1 MKAQLSDK
9 QASADFYAKLIE
21 NIDGIVWQ
29 YDPESACMTFVS
41 PAAEKILGYPLDEW
55 LQPNFWINHVHPED
69 RAWVGEYC
77 QRETLAGRSHDFE
90 YRIIAANGETLWL
103 RDIVTVMQED
113 GRVKLRGL
121 MIDITDKKKVEH
133 ERQLNLRLFRTL
145 FSNSVDGMLLQSAQ
159 GMIIDVNNKACELLG
174 HSKTELI
181 GKYPDFFDSSY
192 SSEKAAPLT
201 AKLDAEEMIHFESQ
215 HRRKD
220 GSTYPVDVWVK
231 GFWVGSERLAI
242 AQFRDLS
249 DRMRLEEQFRQAQ
262 KMEAVGRLAGGM
274 AHDFNNLLTVIGG
287 YCELMLAESQV
298 FNPHR
303 NYVVEVMKANQRAT
317 ALTQQLLGF
326 SRRKLLQPQVVDINK
341 RLIELSNL
349 LERLLGGNVALTFA
363 LEATQAN
370 ALVDPGHFEHA
381 IVNLVVNARDA
392 IPNGG
397 AIQIATSNSRQ
408 PVTVVQFE
416 SLASQCGPS
425 LEISVTDNGTGMEE
439 NVLSRVFEP
448 FFTTKEQGKGT
459 GLGLAMVYGF
469 VQQSSGEIAVES
481 KLGSGSTFR
490 ILLPTVLDQ
499 PSCSN
504 DATTKVVPQG
514 TETVLLVEDE
524 KSVRELTE
532 LTLRK
537 HGYRVLVAADGVD
550 GLAVAGQF
558 NGKIDLLISDLVM
571 PQMNGWQ
578 LAQSLLKTRP
588 DLRLLFISGY
598 LDRSAGPQTD
608 SLPEFGYCQKP
619 FTPQSLL
626 AKIQEVMR
634 VPNVS

>member
-1 MKAQLSDK
+1 
-9 QASADFYAKLIE
+9 
-21 NIDGIVWQ
+21 
-29 YDPESACMTFVS
+29 MTFVS

-55 LQPNFWINHVHPED
+55 LEPNFWINHVHPED
-69 RAWVGEYC
+69 RKWVGEYC
-77 QRETLAGRSHDFE
+77 HHETTAGRSHDFE

-103 RDIVTVMQED
+103 RDMVTVMQED
-113 GRVKLRGL
+113 GRMKLRGL
-121 MIDITDKKKVEH
+121 MIDITDKKKVEN
-133 ERQLNLRLFRTL
+133 ERQLHLRLFRTL
-145 FSNSVDGMLLQSAQ
+145 FSNSVDGMLLHSAQ
-159 GMIIDVNNKACELLG
+159 GMITDANNKACELLG
-174 HSKTELI
+174 YSKAELV
-181 GKYPDFFDSSY
+181 GKYPDLFDASY
-192 SSEKAAPLT
+192 SSEIAAPL
-201 AKLDAEEMIHFESQ
+201 APRLDAEEMIHFESQ
-215 HRRKD
+215 HQRKD
-220 GSTYPVDVWVK
+220 GSTYPVDVWIK
-231 GFWVGSERLAI
+231 GFWVGSERMAI
-242 AQFRDLS
+242 SQFRDLS

-287 YCELMLAESQV
+287 YCELMLAESHI

-303 NYVVEVMKANQRAT
+303 SYVVEVMKANQRAT

-349 LERLLGGNVALTFA
+349 LERLLGCDISLTFA
-363 LEATQAN
+363 LEAKQAN
-370 ALVDPGHFEHA
+370 AMVDPGHFEHA

-392 IPNGG
+392 MPNGG
-397 AIQIATSNSRQ
+397 VIQIATSNTRQ
-408 PVTVVQFE
+408 PLTVMQFE
-416 SLASQCGPS
+416 NIASQRGPS
-425 LEISVTDNGTGMEE
+425 LEISVADNGTGMEE
-439 NVLSRVFEP
+439 SVRSRVFEP

-469 VQQSSGEIAVES
+469 VQQSNGEIAVES

-504 DATTKVVPQG
+504 DSPVRLAPQG

-532 LTLRK
+532 LTLRR
-537 HGYRVLVAADGVD
+537 HGYRVLVASDGLD

-558 NGKIDLLISDLVM
+558 DGKIDLLISDLVM
-571 PQMNGWQ
+571 PHMNGWQ
-578 LAQSLLKTRP
+578 LAESLLKTRP
-588 DLRLLFISGY
+588 DMRLLFISGY
-598 LDRSAGPQTD
+598 LDRNSVLQTD

-619 FTPQSLL
+619 FTPQGLI
-626 AKIQEVMR
+626 AKIQEVMQR
-634 VPNVS
+634 